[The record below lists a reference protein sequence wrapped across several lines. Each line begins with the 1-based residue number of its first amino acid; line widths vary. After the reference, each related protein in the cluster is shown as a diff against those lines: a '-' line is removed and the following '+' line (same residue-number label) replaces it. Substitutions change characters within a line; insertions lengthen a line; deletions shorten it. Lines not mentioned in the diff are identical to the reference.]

1 MWASKVLTTKAKRRI
16 PLERSVRTYF
26 ERKTEMKY
34 TIGFKSGK
42 ILELDVKDGVEF
54 VKDIVAGVSTKPDA
68 PVQWHCE
75 PGLVLVVS
83 EIEFIVPSHIMQP
96 SV

>member
-1 MWASKVLTTKAKRRI
+1 MDGLGQD
-16 PLERSVRTYF
+16 F
-26 ERKTEMKY
+26 ERKIEMKY

-42 ILELDVKDGVEF
+42 RLELDVKDGVEF
-54 VKDIVAGVSTKPDA
+54 VKGIVAGVSTKPDA

>member
-1 MWASKVLTTKAKRRI
+1 MDGLDANY
-16 PLERSVRTYF
+16 ERNTD
-26 ERKTEMKY
+26 MKY

-42 ILELDVKDGVEF
+42 RLELDVKDGVEF

-83 EIEFIVPSHIMQP
+83 EIEFIVPSHIVQP

>member
-1 MWASKVLTTKAKRRI
+1 
-16 PLERSVRTYF
+16 
-26 ERKTEMKY
+26 MKY

-42 ILELDVKDGVEF
+42 RLELDVKDGVEF
-54 VKDIVAGVSTKPDA
+54 VKDIVAGVSTKPYA

-83 EIEFIVPSHIMQP
+83 EIEFIVPSHIVQP

>member
-1 MWASKVLTTKAKRRI
+1 
-16 PLERSVRTYF
+16 
-26 ERKTEMKY
+26 MKY

-42 ILELDVKDGVEF
+42 RLELDVKDGVKF
-54 VKDIVAGVSTKPDA
+54 VKDIVAGVGTKPDA
-68 PVQWHCE
+68 PVQWYGE

-83 EIEFIVPSHIMQP
+83 EIEFIVPSHIVQP